1 MKRLLDIR
9 SWQGLAGMTLLAVIG
24 CARPG
29 GNPVLEP
36 QVDEGEDS
44 PRPVAVAAPDPSPED
59 SLADLEALEAL
70 QELEFQSVAKGA
82 DHLRGTLPPP
92 ELDDD
97 AEVWVLSSMTNPRGG
112 AAGAVTPKYD
122 IEVESY
128 ASNSRVEYYKE
139 FFLGPARD
147 RFTIW
152 LGRLNRYEGM
162 IRSRFSSIGVPE
174 DLVYLAMIESGYSNT
189 AVSRTNAVGMWQFM
203 AGTAPGFGLTI
214 DEWVDERRDP
224 FKATD
229 AAAKYLGDARDRFGS
244 WYLAA
249 AAYNGGPT
257 RVSRGL
263 QRLSRQGDTIAT
275 DDTFFE
281 LSDRRWLRRETRDYV
296 PKLIAATLIAKDPL
310 GFGFDSIPYLQPLV
324 FDEIT
329 VPDATG
335 LDVLAGLADTTVR
348 AMVELNP
355 QYYRGLTPPGR
366 KAIVRIPRGSGNLV
380 AQRYSELPAEDRVNF
395 LQHKIRRG
403 ETLGIIAKRY
413 GVSVSLLMAANPGI
427 QPRRLRVGQRVV
439 VPVSEAGKANPRSA
453 PRMLNADRRRY
464 HRVQWGESLW
474 VIARRYG
481 VTVNDLRRWN
491 AIGRNDVLK
500 SGATLVVSP
509 P

>member
-1 MKRLLDIR
+1 MRPLNNTKRWLGI
-9 SWQGLAGMTLLAVIG
+9 AGTTLLAGAG
-24 CARPG
+24 CARSG
-29 GNPVLEP
+29 GPPALEP
-36 QVDEGEDS
+36 QLDAGEETR
-44 PRPVAVAAPDPSPED
+44 RPVAVEAPAPSPED

-70 QELEFQSVAKGA
+70 QALEFQSVAKGA

-92 ELDDD
+92 ELDDE
-97 AEVWVLSSMTNPRGG
+97 AEVWVLSAATNPRGG
-112 AAGAVTPKYD
+112 AEVAVAPKYD

-162 IRSRFSSIGVPE
+162 IRSRFSSAGLPQ
-174 DLVYLAMIESGYSNT
+174 DMVYLAMIESGYSNT
-189 AVSRTNAVGMWQFM
+189 AVSRANAVGMWQFM
-203 AGTAPGFGLTI
+203 ARTAPAYGLTVN
-214 DEWVDERRDP
+214 EWVDERRDP

-229 AAAKYLGDARDRFGS
+229 AAAKYLLDAKERFGS

-257 RVSRGL
+257 RVLRGL

-335 LDVLAGLADTTVR
+335 LDVLADLADTTVR

-355 QYYRGLTPPGR
+355 QYYRGLTPPGQ

-380 AQRYSELPAEDRVNF
+380 AQRYAELPADDRVNF

-403 ETLGIIAKRY
+403 ETLGSVGKRY
-413 GVSVSLLMAANPGI
+413 GVSVSLLMAANPGV
-427 QPRRLRVGQRVV
+427 QPRRLRVGQRLV
-439 VPVSEAGKANPRSA
+439 VPISAAGRANPSSA
-453 PRMLNADRRRY
+453 PRMLSADSRRY
-464 HRVQWGESLW
+464 HQVRWGESLW
-474 VIARRYG
+474 VIAQRYG

-491 AIGRNDVLK
+491 GIGKSDILK
-500 SGATLVVSP
+500 TGVRLVVSP
-509 P
+509 E

>member
-1 MKRLLDIR
+1 MILALDMKR
-9 SWQGLAGMTLLAVIG
+9 WQSLAGMALLAATG
-24 CARPG
+24 CARSG
-29 GNPVLEP
+29 GNTGLEP
-36 QVDEGEDS
+36 QADAGEDGR
-44 PRPVAVAAPDPSPED
+44 RPVAVEAPAPSPED

-70 QELEFQSVAKGA
+70 QALEFQSVTKGG

-92 ELDDD
+92 EFVDES
-97 AEVWVLSSMTNPRGG
+97 EVFVLSTATNPRGG
-112 AAGAVTPKYD
+112 AASAAAPKYD
-122 IEVESY
+122 I
-128 ASNSRVEYYKE
+128 
-139 FFLGPARD
+139 ARD

-152 LGRLNRYEGM
+152 LGRLSRYEGM
-162 IRSRFSSIGVPE
+162 IRHRFSSFGVPQ

-189 AVSRTNAVGMWQFM
+189 AVSRANAVGMWQFM
-203 AGTAPGFGLTI
+203 ARTAPGFGLTV

-229 AAAKYLGDARDRFGS
+229 AAAKYLADAKERFGS

-310 GFGFDSIPYLQPLV
+310 AFGFDSIPYLQPLV

-335 LDVLAGLADTTVR
+335 LDVLAHLADTTVR
-348 AMVELNP
+348 AMIELNP

-366 KAIVRIPRGSGNLV
+366 KAIVRLPRGTGNLV
-380 AQRYSELPAEDRVNF
+380 AQRYAELPAADRVNF

-403 ETLGIIAKRY
+403 ETLGGIGKRY
-413 GVSVSLLMAANPGI
+413 GVSVSLLMAANPGV

-439 VPVSEAGKANPRSA
+439 VPVSAAGRARPASA
-453 PRMLNADRRRY
+453 PRMLSADGRRY
-464 HRVQWGESLW
+464 HQVRWGESLW
-474 VIARRYG
+474 VIAQRYS
-481 VTVNDLRRWN
+481 VTVDDLRRWN
-491 AIGRNDVLK
+491 GMGRNDVLK
-500 SGATLVVSP
+500 SGARLVVSP
-509 P
+509 R